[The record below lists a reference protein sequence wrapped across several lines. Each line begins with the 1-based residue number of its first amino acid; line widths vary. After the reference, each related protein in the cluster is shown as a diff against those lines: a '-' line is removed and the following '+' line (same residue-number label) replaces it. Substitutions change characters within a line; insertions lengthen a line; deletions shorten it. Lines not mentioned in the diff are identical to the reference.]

1 MIKANDIGPFS
12 ADNTLSSQ
20 NVEVLS
26 TNGCR
31 VVITKLV
38 NIFLKKRKNSRDK
51 TAAIIFAIGPNWGLF
66 QLPGFTLKLL
76 TH

>member
-26 TNGCR
+26 TNGCK
-31 VVITKLV
+31 VVITKPCKY
-38 NIFLKKRKNSRDK
+38 FS
-51 TAAIIFAIGPNWGLF
+51 
-66 QLPGFTLKLL
+66 
-76 TH
+76 